1 MEAVREV
8 AVLAEQRALEEDNI
22 RKTLNIVANIITTV
36 LRERNFN
43 EELCVWLEELG
54 LGLSTTK
61 FENQN

>member
-22 RKTLNIVANIITTV
+22 RKTLNMVANIITSV

-43 EELCVWLEELG
+43 EETICVARRNLG
-54 LGLSTTK
+54 
-61 FENQN
+61 